1 MRILVSACLLGYNCK
16 YNGKNNYNSKI
27 VELLKEH
34 EVVPVCPEML
44 GGLSCPRIPCEKV
57 GDKIMDK
64 EGNDCTKQFIK
75 GAEIALNI
83 AKEKQVDFAILQ
95 RRSPSCGYSLI
106 YDGTF
111 NGNLIVGSGI
121 FAQKVAKFRYSNYG
135 SGIRKIRLG
144 IVFFWQNVIKIHL
157 DLI

>member
-64 EGNDCTKQFIK
+64 EGNNYTKQFIE

-121 FAQKVAKFRYSNYG
+121 FAQKLQSLDIPIMEAESEKF
-135 SGIRKIRLG
+135 
-144 IVFFWQNVIKIHL
+144 V
-157 DLI
+157 

>member
-1 MRILVSACLLGYNCK
+1 MRILVSACLLGYDCK

-34 EVVPVCPEML
+34 EVIPVCPEML
-44 GGLSCPRIPCEKV
+44 GGLTCLRIPCEKA
-57 GDKIMDK
+57 GDKVMDK
-64 EGNDCTKQFIK
+64 EGNDCTNQFIE

-111 NGNLIVGSGI
+111 KGNLISGSGI
-121 FAQKVAKFRYSNYG
+121 FAQMLQSLDIPIMEAESEKF
-135 SGIRKIRLG
+135 
-144 IVFFWQNVIKIHL
+144 V
-157 DLI
+157 

>member
-34 EVVPVCPEML
+34 EVV
-44 GGLSCPRIPCEKV
+44 SCPRIPCEKV

-83 AKEKQVDFAILQ
+83 AKEKQVDIAILQ
-95 RRSPSCGYSLI
+95 RRSPSCGYSVI

-111 NGNLIVGSGI
+111 TGNLVTGSGV
-121 FAQKVAKFRYSNYG
+121 FAQMLQGLNIPIMEAESEKF
-135 SGIRKIRLG
+135 
-144 IVFFWQNVIKIHL
+144 V
-157 DLI
+157 

>member
-1 MRILVSACLLGYNCK
+1 MRILGSACLLGYNCK

-34 EVVPVCPEML
+34 EVVPVCPEMF

-57 GDKIMDK
+57 GNKIMDK

-121 FAQKVAKFRYSNYG
+121 FAQKLQNLDIPIMEAESEKF
-135 SGIRKIRLG
+135 
-144 IVFFWQNVIKIHL
+144 V
-157 DLI
+157 

>member
-1 MRILVSACLLGYNCK
+1 MRILVSACLLGYNCT

-27 VELLKEH
+27 VEFLKEH
-34 EVVPVCPEML
+34 EVIPVCPEML
-44 GGLSCPRIPCEKV
+44 GGLSCSRIPCEKV

-121 FAQKVAKFRYSNYG
+121 FAQKLQSLDIPIMEAESEKF
-135 SGIRKIRLG
+135 
-144 IVFFWQNVIKIHL
+144 V
-157 DLI
+157 

>member
-1 MRILVSACLLGYNCK
+1 MRILVSSCLLGYDCK

-34 EVVPVCPEML
+34 EVIPVCPEML
-44 GGLSCPRIPCEKV
+44 GGLACPCIPCEKV
-57 GDKIMDK
+57 GDKVMDK

-111 NGNLIVGSGI
+111 KGNLIVGSGI
-121 FAQKVAKFRYSNYG
+121 FAQKLQSLDIPIMEAESEKF
-135 SGIRKIRLG
+135 
-144 IVFFWQNVIKIHL
+144 V
-157 DLI
+157 

>member
-1 MRILVSACLLGYNCK
+1 MRILVSSCLLGYDCK

-64 EGNDCTKQFIK
+64 EGNDYTKQFIK

-111 NGNLIVGSGI
+111 KGNLIVGSGI
-121 FAQKVAKFRYSNYG
+121 FAQKLQSLDIPIMEAESEKF
-135 SGIRKIRLG
+135 
-144 IVFFWQNVIKIHL
+144 V
-157 DLI
+157 

>member
-1 MRILVSACLLGYNCK
+1 MRILVSACLLGYDCK

-34 EVVPVCPEML
+34 EVIPVCPEML
-44 GGLSCPRIPCEKV
+44 GGLTCPRIPCEKA
-57 GDKIMDK
+57 GDKVMDK
-64 EGNDCTKQFIK
+64 EGNDCTNQFIE

-111 NGNLIVGSGI
+111 KGNLIAGSGI
-121 FAQKVAKFRYSNYG
+121 FAQRLQSLDIPIMEAESEKF
-135 SGIRKIRLG
+135 
-144 IVFFWQNVIKIHL
+144 V
-157 DLI
+157 

>member
-1 MRILVSACLLGYNCK
+1 MFIKYNCK
-16 YNGKNNYNSKI
+16 YNGKNNLNKKI
-27 VELLKEH
+27 VELLKDH
-34 EVVPVCPEML
+34 EVIPVCPEML
-44 GGLSCPRIPCEKV
+44 GGLCCPRIPCEKV
-57 GDKIMDK
+57 GDRILDK

-95 RRSPSCGYSLI
+95 RRSPSCGYSVI

-111 NGNLIVGSGI
+111 TGNLVTGSGV
-121 FAQKVAKFRYSNYG
+121 FAQMLQRFKYTDYG

-144 IVFFWQNVIKIHL
+144 IVFFGKMS
-157 DLI
+157 

>member
-34 EVVPVCPEML
+34 EVVPVCPEMF

-57 GDKIMDK
+57 GNKIMDK

-106 YDGTF
+106 YYGTF

-121 FAQKVAKFRYSNYG
+121 FAQKLQSLDIPIMEAESEKF
-135 SGIRKIRLG
+135 
-144 IVFFWQNVIKIHL
+144 V
-157 DLI
+157 

>member
-44 GGLSCPRIPCEKV
+44 GGLSCEKV

-121 FAQKVAKFRYSNYG
+121 FAQKLQSLDIPIMEAESEKF
-135 SGIRKIRLG
+135 
-144 IVFFWQNVIKIHL
+144 V
-157 DLI
+157 

>member
-27 VELLKEH
+27 VELFKEH

-57 GDKIMDK
+57 GDK

-111 NGNLIVGSGI
+111 NGNLIVGSGF
-121 FAQKVAKFRYSNYG
+121 FAQKLQSLDIPIMEAESEKF
-135 SGIRKIRLG
+135 
-144 IVFFWQNVIKIHL
+144 V
-157 DLI
+157 

>member
-64 EGNDCTKQFIK
+64 EGNDYTKQFIK

-121 FAQKVAKFRYSNYG
+121 FAQKLLSLDIPIMEAESEKF
-135 SGIRKIRLG
+135 
-144 IVFFWQNVIKIHL
+144 F
-157 DLI
+157 

>member
-1 MRILVSACLLGYNCK
+1 MGRTIIIRK
-16 YNGKNNYNSKI
+16 
-27 VELLKEH
+27 LLKEH

-121 FAQKVAKFRYSNYG
+121 FAQKLQSLDIPIMEAESEKF
-135 SGIRKIRLG
+135 
-144 IVFFWQNVIKIHL
+144 V
-157 DLI
+157 